1 MGGCG
6 SCHDRILE
14 PRSCRRNAKFACDLS
29 VILIY
34 SVVVELRQLRM
45 FVAVADEGSFTLAA
59 DRLHV
64 VQSAVSAGVRT
75 LERELGATLFDRTT
89 RRVQLSDAGR
99 VLLPQA
105 RRLLAAEVLAL
116 DLVGEVRAGLRGS
129 ITIGTIQ
136 AQAMRSV
143 SVAKLL
149 SEFHTHHPAVQ
160 ISVRHTG
167 TSAEMAEQ
175 VRDGRL
181 DLGFITLTNEQ
192 TPGLDLT
199 RLTSEVMLLA
209 TGPRHQLAG
218 RKEIDLTELQDE
230 PFADGPPGWGLRMA
244 SERAFSLARADRNV
258 VFEMNDLAS
267 LIDFV
272 REGLAVAL
280 IPPSIAE
287 QAPEISLI
295 PIRRHAPT
303 LNTYLAEAKDRRA
316 TTATNALLEVIHRYV
331 NTSKSRQRTPAH
343 AR

>member
-1 MGGCG
+1 
-6 SCHDRILE
+6 
-14 PRSCRRNAKFACDLS
+14 
-29 VILIY
+29 
-34 SVVVELRQLRM
+34 M

-89 RRVQLSDAGR
+89 RQVQLSDAGR

-105 RRLLAAEVLAL
+105 RRLLEAEVLAL

-129 ITIGTIQ
+129 ITIGTMQ
-136 AQAMRSV
+136 AQAMRGV

-149 SEFHTHHPAVQ
+149 GEFHADHPAVE

-181 DLGFITLTNEQ
+181 DLGFLSLTNEQ
-192 TPGLDLT
+192 TPGLELT
-199 RLTSEVMLLA
+199 QLTSEVMLLA
-209 TGPRHQLAG
+209 TGPRHRLAG
-218 RKEIDLTELQDE
+218 HKEIDLTKLQDE

-244 SERAFSLARADRNV
+244 SDRAFALARADRNV
-258 VFEMNDLAS
+258 VFELNDIAT

-272 REGLAVAL
+272 REGLAVAI
-280 IPPSIAE
+280 IPPSLVVE
-287 QAPEISLI
+287 VPEISLI

-303 LNTYLAEAKDRRA
+303 LNIYLAEAKDRRA
-316 TTATNALLEVIHRYV
+316 TTATNALLDVIHRHV
-331 NTSKSRQRTPAH
+331 DASKSPQRTRVD